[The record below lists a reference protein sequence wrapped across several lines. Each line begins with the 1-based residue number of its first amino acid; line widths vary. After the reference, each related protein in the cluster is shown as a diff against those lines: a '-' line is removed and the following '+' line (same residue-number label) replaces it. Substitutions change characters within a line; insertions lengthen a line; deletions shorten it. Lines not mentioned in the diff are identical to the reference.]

1 MKPVIV
7 VNTGLCNLDS
17 ICRAVQECG
26 GSPEIAGAGTAV
38 KAERIILPGVGAFAT
53 AMGQLERPGLAA
65 AVRERV
71 LGDGVPFLGICLGM
85 QLAAAEGEEGGP
97 GPGLGLIPGRVT
109 RLKPQGGD
117 RVPHIGW
124 NEVAHHADATLFTG
138 LAPGTDF
145 YFVHSFHLQCPDE
158 FVAAS
163 TPYCG
168 GFVSA
173 VERENVFGVQFHPE
187 KSQTAGFEV
196 LRAFLRV

>member
-17 ICRAVQECG
+17 ICRALQECG
-26 GSPEIAGAGTAV
+26 GSPEIAGAGAAV
-38 KAERIILPGVGAFAT
+38 KAERIVLPGVGAFAA
-53 AMGQLERPGLAA
+53 AMAQLERTGLAA

-85 QLAAAEGEEGGP
+85 QLAASEGEEGGASA
-97 GPGLGLIPGRVT
+97 GLGLIPGRVT
-109 RLKPQGGD
+109 RLQPQGGD

-124 NEVAHHADATLFTG
+124 NEVAHRANATLFAG

-145 YFVHSFHLQCPDE
+145 YFVHSFHLRCPED

-163 TPYCG
+163 TPHCG

-173 VERENVFGVQFHPE
+173 VERGNVLGVQFHPE
-187 KSQTAGFEV
+187 KSQTAGFDV

>member
-17 ICRAVQECG
+17 ICRALQECG
-26 GSPEIAGAGTAV
+26 GSPEIASTGTLV
-38 KAERIILPGVGAFAT
+38 RAERIVLPGVGAFAS
-53 AMGQLERPGLAA
+53 AMGQLGRTGLAA

-85 QLAAAEGEEGGP
+85 QLAAAEGEEGGASA
-97 GPGLGLIPGRVT
+97 GLGLIPGRVT
-109 RLKPQGGD
+109 RLQPQGGD

-124 NEVAHHADATLFTG
+124 NEVAQRDDATLFAG

-145 YFVHSFHLQCPDE
+145 YFVHSFHLQCPDD

-196 LRAFLRV
+196 LGAFLRV

>member
-17 ICRAVQECG
+17 ICRALQECG
-26 GSPEIAGAGTAV
+26 GSPEIAAEGAAV
-38 KAERIILPGVGAFAT
+38 KAERIVLPGVGAFAS
-53 AMGQLERPGLAA
+53 AMTQLRRTGLDA

-85 QLAAAEGEEGGP
+85 QLAAAEGEEGGASA
-97 GPGLGLIPGRVT
+97 GLGLIPGRVT
-109 RLKPQGGD
+109 RLEPQGGD

-124 NEVAHHADATLFTG
+124 NEVAQRANATLFTG

-145 YFVHSFHLQCPDE
+145 YFVHSFHLRCPDDV
-158 FVAAS
+158 VAAS

-173 VERENVFGVQFHPE
+173 VERQNVFGVQFHPE
-187 KSQTAGFEV
+187 KSQTAGFDV